1 MTDPSK
7 PVQTPP
13 SLEAQA
19 SSTYSSE
26 VREAWA
32 HVPRRAFFGVAAA
45 VLVGAGVATAWMRD
59 KPTHTPSV
67 SNVVPGFWSLKWNT
81 PSGAELAMLSFKG
94 RPLLINFWATWCPP
108 CVEELPLI
116 DAFFKENQTNGWQV
130 LGLAVDKPAQVQTF
144 LSKTPLA
151 FSVAMAGFD
160 GTGLSRS
167 LGNTTGGLPFS
178 VALDSE
184 GGIIQRKM
192 GRLDVGDLALLR
204 GLK

>member
-7 PVQTPP
+7 PLQTPP
-13 SLEAQA
+13 SIEAQA
-19 SSTYSSE
+19 TTAYSSE
-26 VREAWA
+26 VRDAWA
-32 HVPRRAFFGVAAA
+32 NVPRRAFLGAATA
-45 VLVGAGVATAWMRD
+45 VLVGAGVATAWMRG
-59 KPTHTPSV
+59 KPAKTPTV
-67 SNVVPGFWSLKWNT
+67 TTVVPAFWSLKWNT

-108 CVEELPLI
+108 CVEALPLI
-116 DAFFKENQTNGWQV
+116 DAFLKENQANGWQV

-151 FSVAMAGFD
+151 FAVAMAGFD

>member
-1 MTDPSK
+1 MTDPYK
-7 PVQTPP
+7 PLQTPP
-13 SLEAQA
+13 SPEAQV

-26 VREAWA
+26 VKEAWA
-32 HVPRRAFFGVAAA
+32 HMPRRALLGAAAA
-45 VLVGAGVATAWMRD
+45 VLVGAGVATAWMRGRTSQT
-59 KPTHTPSV
+59 PTV
-67 SNVVPGFWSLKWNT
+67 SSVVPAFWSLKWNT
-81 PSGAELAMLSFKG
+81 PSGAELTMLSFKG

-116 DAFFKENQTNGWQV
+116 DAFFKENQANGWQV

-144 LSKTPLA
+144 LRKTPLA

-192 GRLDVGDLALLR
+192 GRLDVSDLDLLR

>member
-1 MTDPSK
+1 MTDPYK
-7 PVQTPP
+7 PLQTPP
-13 SLEAQA
+13 SPEAQV

-26 VREAWA
+26 VKEAWA
-32 HVPRRAFFGVAAA
+32 HMPRRALLGAAAA
-45 VLVGAGVATAWMRD
+45 VLVGAGVATAWMRGR
-59 KPTHTPSV
+59 TSHTPTV
-67 SNVVPGFWSLKWNT
+67 SSVVPAFWSLKWNT
-81 PSGAELAMLSFKG
+81 PSGAELTMLSFKG

-116 DAFFKENQTNGWQV
+116 DAFFKENQSNGWQV

-144 LSKTPLA
+144 LRKTPLA

-184 GGIIQRKM
+184 GGLIQRKM
-192 GRLDVGDLALLR
+192 GRLDVSDLDLLR